1 MRRLLLPIK
10 PTYMDAIIA
19 GTKTVEYRTGK
30 RTDAKVTMALIYRSG
45 DQKKVVAEFAIG
57 SIIEGTPKPVWE
69 QKKAIMK
76 ELI

>member
-10 PTYMDAIIA
+10 PKYVDAIIA

-30 RTDAKVTMALIYRSG
+30 RTDAKVTTALKYRRG
-45 DQKKVVAEFAIG
+45 DLKKIVAEFAIG
-57 SIIEGTPKPVWE
+57 SIIEGTPKQVWE
-69 QKKAIMK
+69 QTKAIMK